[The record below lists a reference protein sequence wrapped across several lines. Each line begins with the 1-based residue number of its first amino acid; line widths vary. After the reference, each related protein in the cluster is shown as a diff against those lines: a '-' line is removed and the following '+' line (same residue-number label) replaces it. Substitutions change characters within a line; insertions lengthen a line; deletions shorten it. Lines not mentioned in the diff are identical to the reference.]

1 MKRRAGQEK
10 TLYCQ
15 TEGAVNQVAW
25 SCVQTYFLPKE
36 NTSRGNPSICQLLL
50 RIGSFE
56 KYD

>member
-36 NTSRGNPSICQLLL
+36 NTSRGNPSIFVNY
-50 RIGSFE
+50 S
-56 KYD
+56 